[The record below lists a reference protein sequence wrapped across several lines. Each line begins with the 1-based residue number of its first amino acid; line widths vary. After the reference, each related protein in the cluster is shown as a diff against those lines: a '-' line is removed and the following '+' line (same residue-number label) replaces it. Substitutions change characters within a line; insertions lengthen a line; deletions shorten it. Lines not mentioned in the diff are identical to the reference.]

1 MRGFESPLLR
11 HVGASIA
18 CSGFFKVGAHFSMP
32 IEREYFTMD
41 MKFDIKEKVEELA
54 AKLQKD
60 PALLK
65 NFQDSPVKTL
75 EGLLGIDLPDDQLK
89 PLVAGIKAKLAASDL
104 GGKLDGL
111 KKLF

>member
-1 MRGFESPLLR
+1 MSGQ
-11 HVGASIA
+11 ASLAPAFLKSEHI
-18 CSGFFKVGAHFSMP
+18 FSIP

-60 PALLK
+60 PALLE

>member
-1 MRGFESPLLR
+1 
-11 HVGASIA
+11 
-18 CSGFFKVGAHFSMP
+18 
-32 IEREYFTMD
+32 MD
-41 MKFDIKEKVEELA
+41 MKFDVKEKVEEIA

-65 NFQDSPVKTL
+65 SFQADPVKTL
-75 EGLLGIDLPDDQLK
+75 EKLTGIDLPDDQLK
-89 PLVAGIKAKLAASDL
+89 PVVAGITAKLAASDI